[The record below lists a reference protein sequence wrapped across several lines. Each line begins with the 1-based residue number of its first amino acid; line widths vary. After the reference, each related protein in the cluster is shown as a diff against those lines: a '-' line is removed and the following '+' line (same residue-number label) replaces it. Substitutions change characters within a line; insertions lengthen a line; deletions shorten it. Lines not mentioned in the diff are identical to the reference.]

1 MSITFWLYEHT
12 DHLTIGREQSK
23 PRSQF
28 VRYLRPYLWK
38 QI

>member
-12 DHLTIGREQSK
+12 DRLTIRREQSE

-28 VRYLRPYLWK
+28 VRYLRPYLWE
-38 QI
+38 